1 MSQWNVERPRGGVRT
16 ACLPLKQASSQA
28 PFVLQRGRRERL
40 GDQLYGQILEQIVS
54 GRLQEGDRLPAELE
68 ICVLF
73 GVSRPVVR
81 EALLRLRADGLLN
94 ARPGVGTF
102 VMTRPAER
110 LSTFAHP
117 QDMAGY
123 LRCMEV
129 RLPLEGAAARLAAER
144 RSTEQLA
151 LIEAAHDAFSLAT
164 RQRRADVALDLR
176 FHTLV
181 AEAAHNEV
189 FSAVLK
195 EIREG
200 VSGFMALS
208 LGLTRTGSEERA
220 RIVQDEH
227 ARIVDAIRVQDADA
241 AMFAMQYHI
250 SQARLRVLD
259 RKRDP

>member
-1 MSQWNVERPRGGVRT
+1 MKEIGP
-16 ACLPLKQASSQA
+16 PL
-28 PFVLQRGRRERL
+28 VLQPGRRERL

-54 GRLQEGDRLPAELE
+54 GRLKEGDRLPPELE
-68 ICVLF
+68 ICTLF

-102 VMTRPAER
+102 VISRPDER
-110 LSTFAHP
+110 LTMLANV

-144 RSTEQLA
+144 RTDEQLA
-151 LIEAAHDAFSLAT
+151 EIEAAHDAFSVAI
-164 RQRRADVALDLR
+164 RNRRADVTLDLA

-181 AEAAHNEV
+181 AQAAHNEV

-200 VSGFMALS
+200 VSGFMAVS
-208 LGLTRTGSEERA
+208 LGLTRSGSDERA

-227 ARIVDAIRVQDADA
+227 ARIVDAIRVQDPDA

-259 RKRDP
+259 HKRDP